1 LVKVGDNLA
10 GEIKKVRTSSL
21 SELKESGTKFS
32 CLTSYDATTAEIF
45 DQAGIEVI
53 LVGDS
58 AGNTVLG
65 HDSTL
70 EITVQEMISFGKG
83 VSSAVKRAL
92 VVVDMPFGS
101 YEVSAT
107 QALENAILIM
117 KQSGAEAVKLEGGSE
132 RSSQIEAIVSA
143 GIPVMGH
150 LGFTPQSVHAL
161 GGFKVQGR
169 GDAAAE
175 LEKDALALQNAGVF
189 AVVLE
194 MVPSDVAKQ
203 ITQVLS
209 VPTIGIG
216 AGNSTDGQIL
226 VWQDFAG
233 LSSGTRKFVK
243 QYANLRAEL
252 TEAAKTYRTE
262 VLSGEFPSN
271 DHSFGS

>member
-1 LVKVGDNLA
+1 LA
-10 GEIKKVRTSSL
+10 TEIKKVRTSSL
-21 SELKESGTKFS
+21 SELKARGTKFS

-70 EITVQEMISFGKG
+70 EVTVDEMISFGKG
-83 VSSAVKRAL
+83 VSSSVKRAL

-107 QALENAILIM
+107 QALENAISMM
-117 KQSGAEAVKLEGGSE
+117 KQSGAEAVKLEGGLD
-132 RSSQIEAIVSA
+132 RAPQVKAIVAA

-150 LGFTPQSVHAL
+150 LGFTPQSVHSL

-169 GDAAAE
+169 GEDAAE
-175 LEKDALALQNAGVF
+175 LEKDALALQEAGVF
-189 AVVLE
+189 AIVLE
-194 MVPSDVAKQ
+194 MVPSDLAKKL
-203 ITQVLS
+203 TQKLE

-233 LSSGTRKFVK
+233 LSGGTRKFVK
-243 QYANLRAEL
+243 QYANLRADL
-252 TEAAKTYRTE
+252 ASAASNYRAD
-262 VLSGEFPSN
+262 VISGEFPGKE
-271 DHSFGS
+271 HSFDS

>member
-1 LVKVGDNLA
+1 LA
-10 GEIKKVRTSSL
+10 SEIKKVRTSSL
-21 SELKESGTKFS
+21 SELKANGIKFS

-45 DQAGIEVI
+45 DQSGIEVI

-70 EITVQEMISFGKG
+70 EVTIEEMITFGKA
-83 VSSAVKRAL
+83 VSSSVKRAL

-101 YEVSAT
+101 YEVSPE
-107 QALENAILIM
+107 QALESAIAIM
-117 KQSGAEAVKLEGGSE
+117 KRSGAEAVKLEGGRE
-132 RSSQIEAIVSA
+132 RVPQIKAIVSA

-169 GDAAAE
+169 GE
-175 LEKDALALQNAGVF
+175 EGSKLEQDALALQEAGAF
-189 AVVLE
+189 AIVLE
-194 MVPSDVAKQ
+194 MVPADLARE
-203 ITQVLS
+203 ITDKLS
-209 VPTIGIG
+209 VATIGIG

-233 LSSGTRKFVK
+233 LSSGSRKFVK
-243 QYANLRAEL
+243 QYANLRSEMMDAASRYRAE
-252 TEAAKTYRTE
+252 
-262 VLSGEFPSN
+262 VISGEFPTTE
-271 DHSFGS
+271 HSFDS

>member
-1 LVKVGDNLA
+1 MTA
-10 GEIKKVRTSSL
+10 SIKKVRTSTL
-21 SELKESGTKFS
+21 GELKASGIKFA

-45 DQAGIEVI
+45 DESGIEVI

-70 EITVQEMISFGKG
+70 EVTVEEMISFAKG
-83 VSSAVKRAL
+83 VSSSVKRAL

-101 YEVSAT
+101 YEVGAQ
-107 QALENAILIM
+107 QALESAIKLM
-117 KQSGAEAVKLEGGSE
+117 KRSGAEAVKLEGGIE
-132 RSSQIEAIVSA
+132 RVEQVKAIVAA

-169 GDAAAE
+169 GENAAKLETDAKA
-175 LEKDALALQNAGVF
+175 LEEAGVF
-189 AVVLE
+189 AIVLE
-194 MVPSDVAKQ
+194 MVPADLAMS
-203 ITQVLS
+203 LS
-209 VPTIGIG
+209 QTLRVPTIGIG

-233 LSSGTRKFVK
+233 LSSGTKKFVK
-243 QYANLRAEL
+243 QYASLRDDLL
-252 TEAAKTYRTE
+252 TAAKAYRSE
-262 VLSGEFPSN
+262 VLSGEFPSK
-271 DHSFGS
+271 DYSFES

>member
-1 LVKVGDNLA
+1 LA
-10 GEIKKVRTSSL
+10 SEIKKVRTSSL
-21 SELKESGTKFS
+21 AELKASGEMFS
-32 CLTSYDATTAEIF
+32 CLTSYDATTAQIF
-45 DQAGIEVI
+45 DEAGIEVI

-70 EITVQEMISFGKG
+70 EVTIEEMISFGKG
-83 VSSAVKRAL
+83 VSSSVKRAL

-101 YEVSAT
+101 YEVSPN
-107 QALENAILIM
+107 QALENAISIM
-117 KQSGAEAVKLEGGSE
+117 KRSGAEAVKLEGGVH
-132 RSSQIEAIVSA
+132 RAPQVKAIVAA

-169 GDAAAE
+169 GEDAVN
-175 LEKDALALQNAGVF
+175 LEKDALALQEAGVF
-189 AVVLE
+189 AIVLE
-194 MVPSDVAKQ
+194 MVPSDLANEL
-203 ITQVLS
+203 TQKLA

-233 LSSGTRKFVK
+233 LSSGSRKFVK
-243 QYANLRAEL
+243 KYADL
-252 TEAAKTYRTE
+252 RTE
-262 VLSGEFPSN
+262 LVKAASHYRADVLSGEFPSKE
-271 DHSFGS
+271 HSFDS